1 MRWCFPCIFASLV
14 ALAALAALVSV
25 RMAID
30 TSCPTPTK
38 QQLEQDEKVLRSM
51 IEKQGRP

>member
-30 TSCPTPTK
+30 TSCPPPTK